1 MKIHSELVNFSE
13 DLPYLVRIFDDVNFD
28 YPVHYHPDEYE
39 ITYTEGCR
47 GTLIAGDSMTTFKD
61 PDLVLTGPGL
71 PHSWYDV
78 TDSKNDTGRRVT
90 VIHFTYKIFPE
101 HWLDAEEFSSVKKL
115 LNESLKGIQFKT
127 STAKELRKEF
137 HTLEQGQGFKNFS
150 IIVQILARLSKEKR
164 IKILS
169 DASLSLH
176 DAKEEE
182 ERFKNVHEYIINNFR
197 KKLYIREVAELAG
210 LSESA
215 FSHYFKK
222 HSLKSFS
229 DFVIDLRLYYAREL
243 LRNTSTSITS
253 IAYESGFNS
262 ISNFNRLFRERSG
275 MTPGDF
281 RNKHK
286 KK

>member
-13 DLPYLVRIFDDVNFD
+13 NLPYIVRIFDDVNFD

-47 GTLIAGDSMTTFKD
+47 GTLIAGNSMTTFKD
-61 PDLVLTGPGL
+61 PDLVMTGPGL

-78 TDSKNDTGRRVT
+78 LDSEHDSGKRVT
-90 VIHFTYKIFPE
+90 VVHFTDKIFPE
-101 HWLDAEEFSSVKKL
+101 QWLDAEEFSPVKKL
-115 LNESLKGIQFKT
+115 LKKSMRGIQL
-127 STAKELRKEF
+127 SSSAAKQLKSLF
-137 HTLEQGQGFKNFS
+137 NTLEEGQGFKNFS
-150 IIVQILARLSKEKR
+150 VIIQILASLSREKR
-164 IKILS
+164 MKILS
-169 DASLSLH
+169 NASLSLH

-182 ERFKNVHEYIINNFR
+182 ERFKNVHEYIVNNFR
-197 KKLYIREVAELAG
+197 KKLYIKEVAEIAG
-210 LSESA
+210 LSETA

-243 LRNTSTSITS
+243 LRNTSTSITA

-262 ISNFNRLFRERSG
+262 ISNFNRLFLERSG
-275 MTPGDF
+275 LTPGYF

-286 KK
+286 EK

>member
-1 MKIHSELVNFSE
+1 MKIHSELVNFSK
-13 DLPYLVRIFDDVNFD
+13 DLPYLVRIFNNVNFD
-28 YPVHYHPDEYE
+28 YPLHYHPDEYE

-47 GTLIAGDSMTTFKD
+47 GTLIAGNNMTTFKD

-71 PHSWYDV
+71 PHSWYDLP
-78 TDSKNDTGRRVT
+78 DSTNDTNKRIT
-90 VIHFTYKIFPE
+90 VIHFTDEIFPE

-115 LNESLKGIQFKT
+115 LIESLKGIQFKN
-127 STAKELRKEF
+127 STAKELRKKF
-137 HTLEQGQGFKNFS
+137 NTLEQGQGIKNFS

-164 IKILS
+164 MKMLS
-169 DASLSLH
+169 DVSLNLH

-182 ERFKNVHEYIINNFR
+182 ERFKNVHEYIINKFR
-197 KKLYIREVAELAG
+197 KKLYIREVAEIAG

-286 KK
+286 EK